1 MAGQDGNFDGAAPMS
16 RISVSMSSDGR
27 DSLAEFRD
35 KVAVSEQAGAATM
48 WTANHLF
55 QRDPISLAAM
65 SLAQTKRLR
74 AGLMSISPF
83 TIHPVQAA
91 MAAATLDEFFPGRVT
106 LCLGVGAPLEL
117 KSVGL
122 DQPKP
127 LAAMREAITVTRA
140 LLNGE
145 DVKLSGKTFRVEGRR
160 LALQRRG
167 IPLVL
172 AASGP
177 MMLGLAGAVADGVM
191 ISSGVSIEFLKW
203 ALDHV
208 REGAGARRVRTHAL
222 AYAAVDTDEGKAHDR
237 LRRVLAIVLRGAHHA
252 ENLRRAGS
260 MLDQAALNDAVQKED
275 WARAESM
282 ITDDIVRRHAVSGQ
296 LEQVRARFAEYQ
308 AAGVDEVVIAGV
320 RDATQISK
328 IMQAL

>member
-1 MAGQDGNFDGAAPMS
+1 MS
-16 RISVSMSSDGR
+16 GITVSMSSDGR
-27 DSLAEFRD
+27 DSLSEFQD
-35 KVAVSEQAGAATM
+35 KVAASEKAGAATM

-91 MAAATLDEFFPGRVT
+91 MAAATLDEFFPGRVI
-106 LCLGVGAPLEL
+106 LCLGVGAPIEL
-117 KSVGL
+117 KAVGIE
-122 DQPKP
+122 QPKP

-145 DVKLSGKTFRVEGRR
+145 DVKVDGKTFRVEGRR

-177 MMLGLAGAVADGVM
+177 MMLELAGALADGVM
-191 ISSGVSIEFLKW
+191 ISSGASIEFLQW
-203 ALDHV
+203 ALAHV
-208 REGAGARRVRTHAL
+208 RRGAGTRRVRTHAL
-222 AYAAVDTDEGKAHDR
+222 AYVAVDDKESEAHDR
-237 LRRVLAIVLRGAHHA
+237 VRRVLAIVLRGGHHA
-252 ENLRRAGS
+252 ENLRRGGS
-260 MLDQAALNDAVQKED
+260 VLDQAALGDAVAKGD
-275 WARAESM
+275 WPRAESM
-282 ITDDIVRRHAVSGQ
+282 ITDDIVRRHAVSGRVDD
-296 LEQVRARFAEYQ
+296 VRARFAEYR
-308 AAGVDEVVIAGV
+308 AAGIDEVVIAGA
-320 RDATQISK
+320 RDATQVAK
-328 IMQAL
+328 IMRAV